1 MFFFFNQKYCSR
13 TQVASPPTPLRKE
26 RGVITVIP
34 LVVRR
39 YFHTLLLKQTV
50 SYTPPLCRRGGRGGE
65 AKGVKCVIPL
75 VVRRYFHLLLLKRT
89 VSCTPPLCRR
99 GGWGVRLFF
108 ICKREDVKS
117 SFTSSLFTY
126 ILFLVPLLTTPHYV
140 HIHKDIVVSAPLP
153 AWEGSGKSLLGDLL
167 FTVQCRLVGCCTSQT
182 FLVCFQHFHFQQ
194 LVN

>member
-39 YFHTLLLKQTV
+39 YFHLLLLKQ
-50 SYTPPLCRRGGRGGE
+50 
-65 AKGVKCVIPL
+65 
-75 VVRRYFHLLLLKRT
+75 T

-99 GGWGVRLFF
+99 GGWGGEAFF
-108 ICKREDVKS
+108 YYAKREDVKS

-126 ILFLVPLLTTPHYV
+126 ILFLVPLLPTPHYV
-140 HIHKDIVVSAPLP
+140 HIHKDILVSALLP
-153 AWEGSGKSLLGDLL
+153 AWEGVRKSQLGDLL
-167 FTVQCRLVGCCTSQT
+167 YYCPM
-182 FLVCFQHFHFQQ
+182 
-194 LVN
+194 